1 VKIGPEGE
9 RAFYVGLMIAFL
21 VMAII
26 FISVAA
32 SSGSIPL
39 ALLAAFFVA
48 FSLYSAQKT
57 EAEGA

>member
-1 VKIGPEGE
+1 
-9 RAFYVGLMIAFL
+9 MIAFL

-39 ALLAAFFVA
+39 ALLAVFFVA

-57 EAEGA
+57 ESEGA